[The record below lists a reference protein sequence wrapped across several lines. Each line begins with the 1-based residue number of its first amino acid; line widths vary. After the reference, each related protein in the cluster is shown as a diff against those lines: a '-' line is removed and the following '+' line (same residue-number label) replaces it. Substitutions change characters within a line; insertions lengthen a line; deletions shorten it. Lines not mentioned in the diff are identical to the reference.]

1 MTRFRVP
8 RLPDDPKRALPLVAE
23 ALRQIY
29 TDLASLE
36 RQPGDVALRVTT
48 HRPVPWE
55 VARVSPPHTWE
66 DAIAFVRSADPADPN
81 VVQPAW
87 IVPVDNTPGAAPGST
102 GTSVARFD
110 PGSYAFACISGTWPK
125 VEFADPG
132 GFEVGG

>member
-1 MTRFRVP
+1 LTATWDGTECTLTATP
-8 RLPDDPKRALPLVAE
+8 TTAGE
-23 ALRQIY
+23 AVVTLDNQAPA
-29 TDLASLE
+29 DASL
-36 RQPGDVALRVTT
+36 GI
-48 HRPVPWE
+48 
-55 VARVSPPHTWE
+55 ARVSPPHTWE